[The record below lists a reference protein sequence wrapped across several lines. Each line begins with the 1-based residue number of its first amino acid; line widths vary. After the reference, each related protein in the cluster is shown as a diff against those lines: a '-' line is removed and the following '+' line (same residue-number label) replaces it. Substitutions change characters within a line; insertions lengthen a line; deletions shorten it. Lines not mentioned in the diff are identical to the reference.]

1 MPLEMMESAVRA
13 LEEED
18 MVVGMVIV
26 LMADLSV
33 Q

>member
-1 MPLEMMESAVRA
+1 MPSEMMESAVRA

-18 MVVGMVIV
+18 MVGMVIV